1 MRKIALFVA
10 VAMLA
15 AWSAPAGAQTTAT
28 LPVTCA
34 PGAAGTCV
42 RATPVVNPDGSSVGA
57 TALPAGGN
65 TIGAVIIRGAP
76 SLTAA
81 QVSVGTTATLLAAAR
96 TGRSRI
102 TVAVGAA
109 NSCAFSGA
117 TGVTLTT
124 GYALQPVA
132 GASRAWEYSGALY
145 GVCSATTTIS
155 VDEIY

>member
-1 MRKIALFVA
+1 MRKLALVVTA
-10 VAMLA
+10 ATLA
-15 AWSAPAGAQTTAT
+15 AWFAPAGAQTTAT

-34 PGAAGTCV
+34 PGATGTCV
-42 RATPVVNPDGSSVGA
+42 RATPVVNPYGSSVGA
-57 TALPAGGN
+57 TALPSGSN
-65 TIGAVIIRGAP
+65 TIGAVVVRGAP
-76 SLTAA
+76 TLSAA
-81 QVSVGTTATLLAAAR
+81 QISVGTTATLLAAAR
-96 TGRSRI
+96 TGRSRVTI
-102 TVAVGAA
+102 AVGAA

-117 TGVTLTT
+117 AGVTLST